1 VSASVGY
8 VYVTGWDKFQ
18 HPDATRSGHMPWLKM
33 YTDLLGNDA
42 WLDLSAVDR
51 CLLQTI
57 WMLTAS
63 HGNGRL
69 KADQRWLMASAKLP
83 YGPRSRSLE
92 RLNQAGFIEVLA
104 SKSARHSASKSAGLD
119 KDRDV
124 GSIEPTKTKSVAS
137 SARRNGAA
145 RKHQKHLATA
155 VATAREWKLDD
166 PDHLE
171 RDVRE
176 TWPDAAD
183 FILSRVAAIPAQNG
197 ENGSNHE
204 KPATQE
210 PTSAP
215 RADDRDQPVEDI
227 DDMDIPF

>member
-1 VSASVGY
+1 MQGY
-8 VYVTGWDKFQ
+8 IQIPNWDGKDGFQ
-18 HPDATRSGHMPWLKM
+18 HYKDRRPSWIKLHLS
-33 YTDLLGNDA
+33 LLGNDA
-42 WLDLSAVDR
+42 WHELSAADR
-51 CLLQTI
+51 CLLMTI
-57 WMLTAS
+57 WMLVAI

-69 KADQRWLMASAKLP
+69 RADQRWLMAQANLP
-83 YGPRSRSLE
+83 IGPRSNNLE
-92 RLNQAGFIEVLA
+92 RLNDAGFIRIA
-104 SKSARHSASKSAGLD
+104 SSKSVSERSGSDSPEKEGSKEPKRESA
-119 KDRDV
+119 
-124 GSIEPTKTKSVAS
+124 AS
-137 SARRNGAA
+137 SAPRNGAA
-145 RKHQKHLATA
+145 RRRHQKHLDTA

-204 KPATQE
+204 KPAAQE
-210 PTSAP
+210 PVSAP

>member
-1 VSASVGY
+1 VSPSAGF
-8 VYVTGWDKFQ
+8 VYVIGWEKFQ
-18 HPDATRSGHMPWLKM
+18 HPDAVRSGHMPWVKL
-33 YTDLLGNDA
+33 YTDLVGNDD
-42 WLDLSAVDR
+42 WLELSPADR
-51 CLLQTI
+51 TLLNGL
-57 WMLTAS
+57 WMLTGRY
-63 HGNGRL
+63 GNGRL
-69 KADQRWLMASAKLP
+69 RADSGHLNARLKIRK
-83 YGPRSRSLE
+83 GSLD
-92 RLNQAGFIEVLA
+92 RLRDAGFIEIRA
-104 SKSARHSASKSAGLD
+104 SKSARPDASNRAGLD

-183 FILSRVAAIPAQNG
+183 FILSRVSAIPAQNG